1 MKNINRDLRN
11 KAIQKEV
18 LQEELLAFKDMLDV
32 LGLVP
37 SVMPLS
43 KEDKQLVLNW
53 QNARVNKDFELA
65 DKLRDEITNKGI
77 VL

>member
-1 MKNINRDLRN
+1 MLKTCDILDEKEKCLRAKNT
-11 KAIQKEV
+11 
-18 LQEELLAFKDMLDV
+18 DV
-32 LGLVP
+32 EF
-37 SVMPLS
+37 PLS